1 MALFVGKALCG
12 LIAFGIVFGLSGAR
26 AGDSHADYYY
36 PQPQTREV
44 YASPLPVRPDAN
56 KRTRI
61 GFTVGLNNLQ
71 QKRAYAPTYHLF
83 AKGAHAQKL
92 IIVATRA
99 DTYNTL
105 FRLRALLASLTSEAR
120 RSPIFRDTLNPENV
134 NFLDL
139 LRLTGFEQ
147 VTVTDGDK
155 LAHRIVIR

>member
-1 MALFVGKALCG
+1 MIGFVEKMFCG
-12 LIAFGIVFGLSGAR
+12 LVAFGIVLGLSDAR
-26 AGDSHADYYY
+26 AGDSHAEYYY

-61 GFTVGLNNLQ
+61 GFTVGLNSLQ

-83 AKGAHAQKL
+83 AKGAHSQKL
-92 IIVATRA
+92 IIVATRS

-105 FRLRALLASLTSEAR
+105 YRLRALLAAMTAEAR
-120 RSPIFRDTLNPENV
+120 RSPIFRDVLNPENV

-139 LRLTGFEQ
+139 CRLTGFEQ
-147 VTVTDGDK
+147 VTVTDGDRI
-155 LAHRIVIR
+155 AHRILLR